1 MFDLPVHRLVAGA
14 DRRRAARENYEARI
28 TGLRRLA
35 PAQRDAIVEQ
45 VLRSDPE
52 LGKVLPAM
60 LSLYRSA
67 KFQRR
72 LGPLIRDSVT

>member
-1 MFDLPVHRLVAGA
+1 MLIDGEQLEKLTKRT
-14 DRRRAARENYEARI
+14 I
-28 TGLRRLA
+28 TDLRRLA

-60 LSLYRSA
+60 LSLYRPA